1 MKVTIEIPKEFEAEF
16 VKNKFSETFNR
27 IISDIDYHFLSTD
40 DTFLS
45 GNYEMET
52 IEMLKKAFE
61 NTKKMP
67 RICCGTCRFY
77 TGEHCINPF
86 SPYCS
91 KNMPALFENCRKHW
105 MEAK

>member
-16 VKNKFSETFNR
+16 VKNKFSETFER
-27 IISDIDYHFLSTD
+27 IIADIGFGLKNKTPG
-40 DTFLS
+40 LA

-61 NTKKMP
+61 NTKKLP